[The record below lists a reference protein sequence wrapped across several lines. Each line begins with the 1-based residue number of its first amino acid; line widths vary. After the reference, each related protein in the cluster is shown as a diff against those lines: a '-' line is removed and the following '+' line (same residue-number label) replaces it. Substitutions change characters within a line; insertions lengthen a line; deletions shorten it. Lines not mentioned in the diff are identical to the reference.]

1 MPSEGAPFVAAR
13 DAFYDPDDCSNR
25 QFGAV
30 EHTAVRVCIGD
41 SGSLVCL
48 KHGEILTSADT
59 DSPAAALSVSV
70 HGNRAPRAYRCSQSV
85 AVSSARYGA
94 VKNEKCVPAV
104 FLHATS
110 VGNKA
115 ARLLRERLLRKA
127 ALVFLR
133 GFDEP
138 LLAFHGETAVLQ
150 RHRKGIIMSRPSSR
164 GSCFISSIILLLPP
178 MRHLRTRN
186 FMHIYFILI
195 VPSCQVRRR
204 RICRSTPHIFCSLR
218 IVRKALRRIDK
229 YTIIMYNIKLRNS
242 VRAKV
247 EKRSVHPEKR
257 LSVGGR
263 MPP

>member
-1 MPSEGAPFVAAR
+1 M
-13 DAFYDPDDCSNR
+13 
-25 QFGAV
+25 
-30 EHTAVRVCIGD
+30 
-41 SGSLVCL
+41 
-48 KHGEILTSADT
+48 
-59 DSPAAALSVSV
+59 
-70 HGNRAPRAYRCSQSV
+70 
-85 AVSSARYGA
+85 SSARSERSS
-94 VKNEKCVPAV
+94 EKCVPAV
-104 FLHATS
+104 SASTASATKRRASSENGCSEKRRSYSCAVSTSPSSHSTVRQPSFS
-110 VGNKA
+110 VT
-115 ARLLRERLLRKA
+115 E
-127 ALVFLR
+127 
-133 GFDEP
+133 
-138 LLAFHGETAVLQ
+138 
-150 RHRKGIIMSRPSSR
+150 KGIIMSRPSSR